1 MNNSK
6 TYKILTVLLIMQ
18 WAFYEHLALY
28 PNFIEQFYTNGV
40 YLFIS
45 KLLRVIFGWIP
56 FSIGDVIY
64 ILLVF
69 ISIRFLY
76 VIIKTKSY
84 FKSITF
90 YKIGALLSVIYFLF
104 HLNWGLNYLRPPL
117 HKRLHLSKTSYS
129 ENELENFTKKMVTI
143 SNAIHNDLV
152 ENDSLKVHFK
162 LTKDAIRVLA
172 PTNFLKLSK
181 IVPKYSY
188 NTTSVKSSIF
198 SLPLTYMGFAGYL
211 NPLTNEAQVNSLI
224 PVSTYPATVS
234 HEIAHQLGIAS
245 ESEAN
250 FIGYLAAINS
260 DNLYFKYSGYVMA
273 LRYCLYDLYNKNP
286 DSYKSLL
293 PTINKGIL
301 KDLEENRKFWLS
313 YQNWSEKYFKAFYD
327 SYLKANKQ
335 QQGIKSY
342 NQVVGLLINSEQS
355 LSFLYNE

>member
-56 FSIGDVIY
+56 FSIGDIIY

-104 HLNWGLNYLRPPL
+104 QLNWGLNYLRPPL
-117 HKRLHLSKTSYS
+117 HKRLQLSKISYS
-129 ENELENFTKKMVTI
+129 EIELENFTKKMVTI
-143 SNAIHNDLV
+143 SNAVHNDLV
-152 ENDSLKVHFK
+152 ENDSLKVNFK
-162 LTKDAIRVLA
+162 ITKDDIRALA

-250 FIGYLAAINS
+250 FIGYLAAVNS

-273 LRYCLYDLYNKNP
+273 LRYCLYDLYNKNL
-286 DSYKSLL
+286 DSYKLL
-293 PTINKGIL
+293 VPTINKGIL

-313 YQNWSEKYFKAFYD
+313 YQNWSEKYFKGFYD